1 MDAFLRGDYDASL
14 SHLESWIAGG
24 PATAKR
30 TYLELAR
37 SAVARLPNI
46 ADTQGDA
53 PIVAR
58 GQRLEEA
65 IGSLL
70 VGFEES

>member
-1 MDAFLRGDYDASL
+1 MARAST
-14 SHLESWIAGG
+14 
-24 PATAKR
+24 ATER
-30 TYLELAR
+30 SYLELAR

-58 GQRLEEA
+58 GRQLEGE
-65 IGSLL
+65 IDGLL
-70 VGFEES
+70 AEFGEVRA